1 MLSALDL
8 SKYIITKCMND
19 RKPISNL
26 QLQKILYY
34 IQVEFLKTKGVPA
47 FPDEIEAWQFG
58 PVVRAVYQQY
68 CGAGSFPLRFV
79 YEKNIADTVSVSE
92 REIIDDIVVDKRE
105 KEPWDLVAET
115 HAEGKAWSRIY
126 KDGEGNK
133 AVIPKEEIQK
143 NG

>member
-34 IQVEFLKTKGVPA
+34 IQVKFLKDNGFPA
-47 FPDEIEAWQFG
+47 FSDEIEAWQFG
-58 PVVRAVYQQY
+58 PVVKAVYQQY

-79 YEKNIADTVSVSE
+79 YENISDMVSTSE
-92 REIIDDIVVDKRE
+92 REIIDPIIMDKRE

-115 HAEGKAWSRIY
+115 HAEGKPWSLIY

-133 AVIPKEEIQK
+133 KVISKEVIRD